1 MLQQPERESNH
12 QEIIR
17 FSKEIIV
24 SGVAQTQHSACI
36 NAFWAVP
43 DLTNGALANC
53 ELDMKQM
60 SVKLVKDTY
69 TFNMPMIRNTCD
81 IKMGQRLLMYKEEA
95 DEFRKKWNKEP
106 PLSKK
111 RQISK
116 GKGGKGKS
124 AKR

>member
-1 MLQQPERESNH
+1 
-12 QEIIR
+12 
-17 FSKEIIV
+17 
-24 SGVAQTQHSACI
+24 
-36 NAFWAVP
+36 
-43 DLTNGALANC
+43 
-53 ELDMKQM
+53 MKQV